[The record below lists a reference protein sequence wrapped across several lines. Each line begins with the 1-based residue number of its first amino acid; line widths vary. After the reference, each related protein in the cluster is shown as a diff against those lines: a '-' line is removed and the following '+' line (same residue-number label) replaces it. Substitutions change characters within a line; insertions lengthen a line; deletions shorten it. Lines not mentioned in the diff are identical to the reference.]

1 MNSTNAEMVY
11 YCCIILMIIIKC
23 DQNYEKYVII
33 EEISFSL
40 KNNIP

>member
-1 MNSTNAEMVY
+1 
-11 YCCIILMIIIKC
+11 MIIIKC

-40 KNNIP
+40 KNIIPWSHF